1 MSSFTAQVTLDW
13 EVFHPVKKTWLPFG
27 KNGTVQEYLRDSG
40 ELPDPF
46 YGENETKYQW
56 IEDHEW
62 HFRSKFFL
70 NESFFNAKTLTL
82 DIPNLDTYAQI
93 FLNGKPLATTDNFF
107 VHHQY
112 LIDVKALV
120 CGYNTLEIKIES
132 PVLYHSKSDQ
142 YTAFTYPAPNDVGAT
157 KVASLTRK
165 PQYQFGWDWAP
176 RLNTIGFAYPITIGV
191 TPIVRI
197 ENLHVNTLSISES
210 NGAKISLNL
219 TLQKSEVRLLCKSTY
234 FADIEISEKSPI
246 VLSEP
251 APQVASF
258 NLYAD
263 TLLSNAQLWWPVGQ
277 GAQHLYLDTLRFY
290 DANGK
295 LLLEHPYTFG
305 IRKIALLQEK
315 DEWGTSFAFQING
328 RKVFAKGANVIPPGM
343 FAGPA
348 LDSAYVALVPQMQA
362 ANFNMVRIWGGGMYA
377 PDAFMEACDRAGIM
391 VWHDFMFACAMY
403 PGDKPFMEL
412 VTKEIKQQIPRLAA
426 HPSLVYFNGNNEVD
440 VAWHNWG
447 FQAQYHLQEKEQQEI
462 EAAYLQLFQKV
473 LPLYVNLFT
482 EKSIPYVHT
491 SPLSNWGQDDYF
503 NHGTMHYWG
512 VWHGKDPLHDFAQ
525 KIGRFNAEYGFQS
538 FPEPSTI
545 HRFAPLSEQS
555 LHSSVMKNHQK
566 SYVGNGMIEKH
577 AKTYYGKARDFQT
590 FIYYSQLTQ
599 RKAVSSAIAGHRAD
613 APRCMGT
620 IFWQLNDCWPAPT
633 WSSLDD
639 HNNWKALH
647 YEVQDDYR
655 SIAVLEQIK
664 DDTHY
669 LVLTSDLP
677 EDTLVTVQLDFYD
690 LDGKLVNT
698 QRRTYP
704 LQNNTIQVLTALSE
718 GKQGFIKVTLDEEYT
733 RLFTFV
739 EKRVVPKLKIDL
751 QIEELDYKNKVAK
764 LIVQTQEPLVD
775 FWVFS
780 EQQGLHFKENF
791 KTLLPGKHVLEFT
804 YENQLPTLEEIR
816 YLLRWDLQRSEQYLT
831 SSQFFSHFFRQ
842 VKGRPHVRQVLEG
855 KSCFLTP
862 FMW

>member
-1 MSSFTAQVTLDW
+1 MSSFTAQITLDW
-13 EVFHPVKKTWLPFG
+13 EVFHPVKKSWLPFG
-27 KNGTVQEYLRDSG
+27 QAGTVQEYLRDSG

-56 IEDHEW
+56 IEDHSW
-62 HFRSKFFL
+62 HFRSQFFL
-70 NESFFNAKTLTL
+70 NEVFFNASSLTL

-93 FLNGKPLATTDNFF
+93 FLNGKLLASTDNFF
-107 VHHQY
+107 IHHHI
-112 LIDVKALV
+112 LLEVKDLN
-120 CGYNTLEIKIES
+120 CGYNTIEIKIES
-132 PVLYHSKSDQ
+132 PINYHAKSDQ
-142 YTAFTYPAPNDVGAT
+142 YKAFTYPAPNDVGAV

-176 RLNTIGFAYPITIGV
+176 RINTIGFAYPITIGV
-191 TPIVRI
+191 TPIVRV

-210 NGAKISLNL
+210 NEAKLSLNL
-219 TLQKSEVRLLCKSTY
+219 IVQKAQVQLVCKSTY
-234 FADIEISEKSPI
+234 FADFEIPEKSAI
-246 VLSEP
+246 YLSEP
-251 APQVASF
+251 APKVASF

-263 TLLSNAQLWWPVGQ
+263 KLLPNAQLWWPAGQ
-277 GAQHLYLDTLRFY
+277 GAQHLYHDTLRFY
-290 DANGK
+290 DANGQ
-295 LLLEHPYTFG
+295 LLLEHPYSFG
-305 IRKIALLQEK
+305 IRKAELLQEK

-348 LDSAYVALVPQMQA
+348 LDSAFVALVPQMQA

-403 PGDKPFMEL
+403 PGDNPFIDL

-447 FQAQYHLQEKEQQEI
+447 FQGQYNLQEKEQQEI
-462 EAAYLQLFQKV
+462 EAAYVQLFQKT
-473 LPLYVNLFT
+473 LPLYVNSIT

-512 VWHGKDPLHDFAQ
+512 VWHGKDPLHDFAN

-577 AKTYYGKARDFQT
+577 AKTYYGKAKDFQT

-647 YEVQDDYR
+647 YEVQNDYR

-669 LVLTSDLP
+669 LVLTSELP

-704 LQNNTIQVLTALSE
+704 LQNNTIQVLTALNDE
-718 GKQGFIKVTLDEEYT
+718 KQGFIKVTLDEQYT

-751 QIEELDYKNKVAK
+751 QIEELDSNHKVAK

-831 SSQFFSHFFRQ
+831 SSQFFSHFLRH

>member
-1 MSSFTAQVTLDW
+1 MSSITAQITLDW
-13 EVFHPVKKTWLPFG
+13 EVFHPVKKSWLPFG
-27 KNGTVQEYLRDSG
+27 QAGTVQEFLWESG

-46 YGENETKYQW
+46 YGENEAKYQW
-56 IEDHEW
+56 IEDHTW
-62 HFRSKFFL
+62 HFRAQFFL
-70 NESFFNAKTLTL
+70 NEAFFNASSLSL

-107 VHHQY
+107 LHHHF
-112 LIDVKALV
+112 LIDAKDLI
-120 CGYNTLEIKIES
+120 CGYNLLEIKIES
-132 PVLYHSKSDQ
+132 PVQHHAKLTQ
-142 YTAFTYPAPNDVGAT
+142 YKAFTYPAPNDVGAA

-191 TPIVRI
+191 TPIVLV

-210 NGAKISLNL
+210 NEAKISLNL
-219 TLQKSEVRLLCKSTY
+219 IVQKAQVKLICKSTY
-234 FADIEISEKSPI
+234 FTDIEISEKSPI
-246 VLSEP
+246 DIPEPSSE
-251 APQVASF
+251 VSSF
-258 NLYAD
+258 SLYAD
-263 TLLSNAQLWWPVGQ
+263 KLLSNAQLWWPVGQ
-277 GAQHLYLDTLRFY
+277 GEQHLYLDTLRFY

-295 LLLEHPYTFG
+295 LLLEHPYSFG
-305 IRKIALLQEK
+305 IRKVELLQEK
-315 DEWGTSFAFQING
+315 DEWGTSFVFQING

-343 FAGPA
+343 FAGSA
-348 LDSAYVALVPQMQA
+348 LDSAYVALVQQMQA

-403 PGDKPFMEL
+403 PGDKPFIDN

-447 FQAQYHLQEKEQQEI
+447 FQAQYNLKEKEQQEI
-462 EAAYLQLFQKV
+462 ETAYVQLFQKA
-473 LPLYVNLFT
+473 LPLYVNSFT

-491 SPLSNWGQDDYF
+491 SPLSNWGQDDFF

-512 VWHGKDPLHDFAQ
+512 VWHGKDPLHDFAK

-538 FPEPSTI
+538 FPEPSAI
-545 HRFAPLSEQS
+545 NRFAPLSEQS

-577 AKTYYGKARDFQT
+577 AKTYYGKAKDFQT

-677 EDTLVTVQLDFYD
+677 EDTLVTVQIEFYNQKGE
-690 LDGKLVNT
+690 LTQT

-704 LQNNTIQVLTALSE
+704 LQINQVQVLTALSE
-718 GKQGFIKVTLDEEYT
+718 AKQGFIKVTLDEQYS
-733 RLFTFV
+733 RLFTFI
-739 EKRVVPKLKIDL
+739 EKRAVPKPKINL
-751 QIEELDYKNKVAK
+751 QIEELDSDHKVAK

-804 YENQLPTLEEIR
+804 YENQLPPLEEMR
-816 YLLRWDLQRSEQYLT
+816 YLLR
-831 SSQFFSHFFRQ
+831 
-842 VKGRPHVRQVLEG
+842 
-855 KSCFLTP
+855 
-862 FMW
+862 

>member
-1 MSSFTAQVTLDW
+1 MRSFVLFLFLSIVSHFSSQVFLNW
-13 EVFHPVKKTWLPFG
+13 EVYHPVKKSWLPFG
-27 KNGTVQEYLRDSG
+27 KNGSVQEWLWHNG

-46 YGENETKYQW
+46 FGENEAKYQW
-56 IEDHEW
+56 IEDYEW

-70 NESFFNAKTLTL
+70 NENFFNAKTLTL

-93 FLNGKPLATTDNFF
+93 FLNGKLLASTDNFF
-107 VHHQY
+107 IHHQI
-112 LIDVKALV
+112 LLEVKDLN
-120 CGYNTLEIKIES
+120 CGYNTIEIKIES
-132 PVLYHSKSDQ
+132 PINYHDKSDQ
-142 YTAFTYPAPNDVGAT
+142 YTAFTYPAPNDVGAK

-176 RLNTIGFAYPITIGV
+176 RLNTIGFAYPISINV
-191 TPIVRI
+191 LPDIQVEHIV
-197 ENLHVNTLSISES
+197 VNT
-210 NGAKISLNL
+210 ISLNQNGSAQIQL
-219 TLQKSEVRLLCKSTY
+219 KGRISTQQKAISVRSKLLNNVQ
-234 FADIEISEKSPI
+234 IG
-246 VLSEP
+246 P
-251 APQVASF
+251 AKDATHSSYVASDSS
-258 NLYAD
+258 LYHLELD
-263 TLLSNAQLWWPVGQ
+263 QNYTLPNAQLWWPAGQ
-277 GAQHLYLDTLRFY
+277 GAQHLYQDTLRFY

-295 LLLEHPYTFG
+295 LLLEHPYSFG
-305 IRKIALLQEK
+305 IRKTELLQEK
-315 DEWGTSFAFQING
+315 DEWGTSFVFQING
-328 RKVFAKGANVIPPGM
+328 SKVFAKGANVIPPGM

-377 PDAFMEACDRAGIM
+377 PDVFMEACDRAGIM

-403 PGDKPFMEL
+403 PGDKPFIDL
-412 VTKEIKQQIPRLAA
+412 VTKEIEQQIPRLAA

-447 FQAQYHLQEKEQQEI
+447 FQVQYRLFEKEQQEI
-462 EAAYLQLFQKV
+462 ETAYQKIFREL
-473 LPLYVNLFT
+473 LPTQVTSFT
-482 EKSIPYVHT
+482 SNSIPYVHT
-491 SPLSNWGQDDYF
+491 SPLSNWGQDDFF

-512 VWHGKDPLHDFAQ
+512 VWHGKDPLHDFAN

-545 HRFAPLSEQS
+545 NRFALPSQHS

-577 AKTYYGKARDFQT
+577 AKIYYGKAKDFQT
-590 FIYYSQLTQ
+590 FTYYSQLTQ
-599 RKAVSSAIAGHRAD
+599 RKAVSIAIAGHRAD

-620 IFWQLNDCWPAPT
+620 IYWQLNDCWPAPT

-647 YEVQDDYR
+647 YAVREDYR

-690 LDGKLVNT
+690 LNGKLLTT

-704 LQNNTIQVLTALSE
+704 LQQNKVQVLTALSE
-718 GKQGFIKVTLDEEYT
+718 EKEGFIKVTLDEQYE

-739 EKRVVPKLKIDL
+739 EKRKAPAPKISFQIQEVDLFAKKGILRID
-751 QIEELDYKNKVAK
+751 N
-764 LIVQTQEPLVD
+764 TEPLVD

-791 KTLLPGKHVLEFT
+791 KTLLPGKHTLEFT
-804 YENQLPTLEEIR
+804 YQDHLPTTEELR
-816 YLLRWDLQRSEQYLT
+816 YLLR
-831 SSQFFSHFFRQ
+831 
-842 VKGRPHVRQVLEG
+842 
-855 KSCFLTP
+855 
-862 FMW
+862 

>member
-1 MSSFTAQVTLDW
+1 MRSFVLFLFLSIVSHFSSQVFLNW
-13 EVFHPVKKTWLPFG
+13 EVYHPVKKSWLPFG
-27 KNGTVQEYLRDSG
+27 NNGSVQEWLWHNG

-46 YGENETKYQW
+46 FGENEAQYQW

-70 NESFFNAKTLTL
+70 NENFFNAKTLTL

-93 FLNGKPLATTDNFF
+93 FLNGKLLASTDNFF
-107 VHHQY
+107 IHHQI
-112 LIDVKALV
+112 LLEVKDLN
-120 CGYNTLEIKIES
+120 CGYNTIEIKIES
-132 PVLYHSKSDQ
+132 PINYHAKSDQ
-142 YTAFTYPAPNDVGAT
+142 YTAFTYPAPNDVGAK

-176 RLNTIGFAYPITIGV
+176 RLNTIGFAYPISINV
-191 TPIVRI
+191 LPDIQVEHIV
-197 ENLHVNTLSISES
+197 VNT
-210 NGAKISLNL
+210 ISLNQDGSAQIQL
-219 TLQKSEVRLLCKSTY
+219 KGRISTQQKAISVRSKLLNNVQ
-234 FADIEISEKSPI
+234 IG
-246 VLSEP
+246 P
-251 APQVASF
+251 AKDATQSSHVASDTS
-258 NLYAD
+258 LYHLELD
-263 TLLSNAQLWWPVGQ
+263 QNYTLPNAQLWWPAGQ
-277 GAQHLYLDTLRFY
+277 GAQHLYQDTLRFY

-295 LLLEHPYTFG
+295 LLLEHPYSFG
-305 IRKIALLQEK
+305 IRKTELLQEK
-315 DEWGTSFAFQING
+315 DEWGTSFVFQING
-328 RKVFAKGANVIPPGM
+328 SKVFAKGANVIPPGM

-377 PDAFMEACDRAGIM
+377 PEAFMAACDRAGIM

-403 PGDKPFMEL
+403 PGDKPFIDL
-412 VTKEIKQQIPRLAA
+412 VTKEIEQQIPRLAA

-447 FQAQYHLQEKEQQEI
+447 FQVQYRLFEKEQQEI
-462 EAAYLQLFQKV
+462 ETAYQKIFREL
-473 LPLYVNLFT
+473 LPTQVTSFT
-482 EKSIPYVHT
+482 SNSIPYVHT
-491 SPLSNWGQDDYF
+491 SPLSNWGQDDFF

-512 VWHGKDPLHDFAQ
+512 VWHGKDPLHDFAN

-545 HRFAPLSEQS
+545 NRFALPSQHS

-577 AKTYYGKARDFQT
+577 AKIYYGKAKDFQT
-590 FIYYSQLTQ
+590 FTYYSQLTQ
-599 RKAVSSAIAGHRAD
+599 RKAVSIAIAGHRAD

-620 IFWQLNDCWPAPT
+620 IYWQLNDCWPAPT

-647 YEVQDDYR
+647 YAVREDYR

-690 LDGKLVNT
+690 LNGKLLTT

-704 LQNNTIQVLTALSE
+704 LQQNKVQVLTALSE
-718 GKQGFIKVTLDEEYT
+718 EKEGFIKVTLDEQYE

-739 EKRVVPKLKIDL
+739 EKRKAPAPKISFQIQEVDLFAKKGILRID
-751 QIEELDYKNKVAK
+751 N
-764 LIVQTQEPLVD
+764 TEPLVD

-791 KTLLPGKHVLEFT
+791 KTLLPGKHTLEFT
-804 YENQLPTLEEIR
+804 YQDHLPTTEELR
-816 YLLRWDLQRSEQYLT
+816 YLLR
-831 SSQFFSHFFRQ
+831 
-842 VKGRPHVRQVLEG
+842 
-855 KSCFLTP
+855 
-862 FMW
+862 

>member
-13 EVFHPVKKTWLPFG
+13 EVFHPVKKSWLPFG

-56 IEDHEW
+56 IEDHTW
-62 HFRSKFFL
+62 HFRSQFYLSEAFFKA
-70 NESFFNAKTLTL
+70 SSLTL

-93 FLNGKPLATTDNFF
+93 FLNGKPLAITDNFF
-107 VHHQY
+107 VHHQF
-112 LIDVKALV
+112 LIDVKDLV
-120 CGYNTLEIKIES
+120 CGYNTIEIKIES

-142 YTAFTYPAPNDVGAT
+142 YKAFTYPAPNDVGAK

-176 RLNTIGFAYPITIGV
+176 RLNTIGFAYPIQISV

-197 ENLHVNTLSISES
+197 VNLHVNTLSISES
-210 NGAKISLNL
+210 NEAKISLNL
-219 TLQKSEVRLLCKSTY
+219 TVQKAQVKLVCKSAY
-234 FADIEISEKSPI
+234 FADLEIPEKSPI
-246 VLSEP
+246 DLSES
-251 APQVASF
+251 APKVASF

-263 TLLSNAQLWWPVGQ
+263 KLLSNAQLWWPAGQ
-277 GAQHLYLDTLRFY
+277 GAQHLYQDTLRFY

-295 LLLEHPYTFG
+295 LLLEHAYCFG
-305 IRKIALLQEK
+305 IRKTELLQEK
-315 DEWGTSFAFQING
+315 DEWGTSFAFQINS
-328 RKVFAKGANVIPPGM
+328 RKIFAKGANIIPPGM

-403 PGDKPFMEL
+403 PGDKPFIDL

-462 EAAYLQLFQKV
+462 EAAYVQLFQKA

-512 VWHGKDPLHDFAQ
+512 VWHGKDPLHDFAR

-555 LHSSVMKNHQK
+555 LRSSVMKNHQK

-577 AKTYYGKARDFQT
+577 AKTYYGKSKDFQT

-599 RKAVSSAIAGHRAD
+599 RKAVSIAIAGHRAD

-647 YEVQDDYR
+647 YAVQDDYR

-664 DDTHY
+664 DHTHY

-677 EDTLVTVQLDFYD
+677 EDTLVTVQMEFYD
-690 LDGKLVNT
+690 LNGRLQDT

-704 LQNNTIQVLTALSE
+704 LQNNTLQVLSALSPE
-718 GKQGFIKVTLDEEYT
+718 KQGFVKVIIDKQYE

-739 EKRVVPKLKIDL
+739 EKRKTPIPKINF
-751 QIEELDYKNKVAK
+751 QIEGSDPNAK
-764 LIVQTQEPLVD
+764 TAILRIENLEPLVD
-775 FWVFS
+775 LWLFS
-780 EQQGLHFKENF
+780 EQQGLHLKENF
-791 KTLLPGKHVLEFT
+791 KTLLPGKHFLEFT

-816 YLLRWDLQRSEQYLT
+816 YLLR
-831 SSQFFSHFFRQ
+831 
-842 VKGRPHVRQVLEG
+842 
-855 KSCFLTP
+855 
-862 FMW
+862 

>member
-13 EVFHPVKKTWLPFG
+13 EVFHPVKKSWLPFG

-40 ELPDPF
+40 ALPDPF

-56 IEDHEW
+56 IEDHTW
-62 HFRSKFFL
+62 HFRSQFYLSEAFFKA
-70 NESFFNAKTLTL
+70 SSLTL

-107 VHHQY
+107 VHHQF
-112 LIDVKALV
+112 LIDVKDLV
-120 CGYNTLEIKIES
+120 CGYNTIEIKIES

-142 YTAFTYPAPNDVGAT
+142 YKAFTYPAPIDVGAI

-191 TPIVRI
+191 TPIVHI
-197 ENLHVNTLSISES
+197 ENLHVNTLRISES
-210 NGAKISLNL
+210 NEAKISLNL
-219 TLQKSEVRLLCKSTY
+219 TVQKAQVKLLCKSTY
-234 FADIEISEKSPI
+234 FADFKIAENSPI
-246 VLSEP
+246 DISEP
-251 APQVASF
+251 ATAVSSF

-263 TLLSNAQLWWPVGQ
+263 TLLPNAKLWWPAGQ
-277 GAQHLYLDTLRFY
+277 GGQHLYRDTLRFY
-290 DANGK
+290 NANGN
-295 LLLEHPYTFG
+295 LILEHPYTFG
-305 IRKIALLQEK
+305 IRKVELLQEK

-328 RKVFAKGANVIPPGM
+328 RNVFAKGANVIPPGM
-343 FAGPA
+343 FAGPS

-403 PGDKPFMEL
+403 PGDKPFIEL

-462 EAAYLQLFQKV
+462 EAAYVQLFQKT

-512 VWHGKDPLHDFAQ
+512 VWHGKDPLHDFAN

-545 HRFAPLSEQS
+545 NRFAPLSEQS
-555 LHSSVMKNHQK
+555 LRSSVMKNHQK

-577 AKTYYGKARDFQT
+577 AKTYYGKSKDFQT

-599 RKAVSSAIAGHRAD
+599 RKAVSIAIAGHRAD

-647 YEVQDDYR
+647 YAVQDDYR

-677 EDTLVTVQLDFYD
+677 EDTLVTVQMEFYD
-690 LDGKLVNT
+690 LNGRLQDT

-704 LQNNTIQVLTALSE
+704 LQNNTLQVLSALSPE
-718 GKQGFIKVTLDEEYT
+718 KQGFVKVIIDKQYE

-739 EKRVVPKLKIDL
+739 EKRKTPIPKINF
-751 QIEELDYKNKVAK
+751 QIEGSDPNAK
-764 LIVQTQEPLVD
+764 TAILRIENLEPLVD
-775 FWVFS
+775 LWLFS
-780 EQQGLHFKENF
+780 AQQGLHFKENF
-791 KTLLPGKHVLEFT
+791 KTFLPGKHVLEFT

-816 YLLRWDLQRSEQYLT
+816 YLLR
-831 SSQFFSHFFRQ
+831 
-842 VKGRPHVRQVLEG
+842 
-855 KSCFLTP
+855 
-862 FMW
+862 

>member
-1 MSSFTAQVTLDW
+1 MKERRLLMLNLIATGKMSKVLLLLFISLMSSITAQITLDW
-13 EVFHPVKKTWLPFG
+13 EVFHPVKKSWLPFG
-27 KNGTVQEYLRDSG
+27 QAGTVQEYLRDSG

-46 YGENETKYQW
+46 YGENEAKYQW

-70 NESFFNAKTLTL
+70 NETFFNASSLTL

-93 FLNGKPLATTDNFF
+93 FLNGKTLAITANFF
-107 VHHQY
+107 VHHQF
-112 LIDVKALV
+112 LIDVKDLV
-120 CGYNTLEIKIES
+120 CGYNTIEIKIES
-132 PVLYHSKSDQ
+132 PVQHHSKSDQ
-142 YTAFTYPAPNDVGAT
+142 YKAFTYPAPNDVGAV

-176 RLNTIGFAYPITIGV
+176 RINTIGFAYPITIAILPSTQV
-191 TPIVRI
+191 EQMV
-197 ENLHVNTLSISES
+197 VNTISVNENSSAQINLKGKIAATQSSLFVKSNVFSNIALTNASDTTQHTALTGLSSPLHFFELDQNS
-210 NGAKISLNL
+210 S
-219 TLQKSEVRLLCKSTY
+219 
-234 FADIEISEKSPI
+234 IE
-246 VLSEP
+246 
-251 APQVASF
+251 
-258 NLYAD
+258 
-263 TLLSNAQLWWPVGQ
+263 NAQLWWPSGQ
-277 GAQHLYLDTLRFY
+277 GEQHLYHDTLRFY

-295 LLLEHPYTFG
+295 LLLEHPYSFG
-305 IRKIALLQEK
+305 IRKVELLQEK
-315 DEWGTSFAFQING
+315 DEWGTSFVFQING
-328 RKVFAKGANVIPPGM
+328 RKIFAKGANVIPPGM
-343 FAGPA
+343 FAGPG

-362 ANFNMVRIWGGGMYA
+362 AHFNMVRIWGGGMYA

-403 PGDKPFMEL
+403 PGDQTFL
-412 VTKEIKQQIPRLAA
+412 DHVTKEIKQQIPRLAA

-447 FQAQYHLQEKEQQEI
+447 FQGQYNLQEKEQQEI
-462 EAAYLQLFQKV
+462 EVAYQ
-473 LPLYVNLFT
+473 NLFRQLLPT
-482 EKSIPYVHT
+482 QVSSLTSNSLPYVHT

-538 FPEPSTI
+538 FPEPSAI
-545 HRFAPLSEQS
+545 NRFAPLSEQS

-577 AKTYYGKARDFQT
+577 AKTYYGKAKDFQT

-613 APRCMGT
+613 VPRCMGT

-677 EDTLVTVQLDFYD
+677 EDTLVTVQIEFYNQKGEW
-690 LDGKLVNT
+690 LET

-704 LQNNTIQVLTALSE
+704 LQTNQVQVLTALSE
-718 GKQGFIKVTLDEEYT
+718 SKQGFIKVTLDEQYS
-733 RLFTFV
+733 RLFTFI
-739 EKRVVPKLKIDL
+739 EKRVAPQPKINL
-751 QIEELDYKNKVAK
+751 QIEALDSNHKVAK
-764 LIVQTQEPLVD
+764 LMVQTQEPLVD

-780 EQQGLHFKENF
+780 EQQGFHFKENF
-791 KTLLPGKHVLEFT
+791 KTLLPGTHVLEFT
-804 YENQLPTLEEIR
+804 YQDHLPTMEEIR
-816 YLLRWDLQRSEQYLT
+816 YLLR
-831 SSQFFSHFFRQ
+831 
-842 VKGRPHVRQVLEG
+842 
-855 KSCFLTP
+855 
-862 FMW
+862 

>member
-1 MSSFTAQVTLDW
+1 MPNLTAIGKMSKVLLLLFISLMSSFTAQVTLDW
-13 EVFHPVKKTWLPFG
+13 EVFHPVKKSWLPFG
-27 KNGTVQEYLRDSG
+27 QAGTVQEYLRDSG

-46 YGENETKYQW
+46 YGENEAKYQW
-56 IEDHEW
+56 IEDHTW
-62 HFRSKFFL
+62 HFRAQFFL
-70 NESFFNAKTLTL
+70 SEVFFKASSLTL

-93 FLNGKPLATTDNFF
+93 FINGKSLAQTENFF
-107 VHHQY
+107 VHHQF
-112 LIDVKALV
+112 LIDVKELV
-120 CGYNTLEIKIES
+120 CGYNAIEIKIES
-132 PVLYHSKSDQ
+132 PVQHHLKSDQ
-142 YTAFTYPAPNDVGAT
+142 YKAFTYPAPNDVGAV

-191 TPIVRI
+191 TPIVFV
-197 ENLHVNTLSISES
+197 ENLHVNTLRISES
-210 NGAKISLNL
+210 NEAKISLNL
-219 TLQKSEVRLLCKSTY
+219 TVQKAQVKLVCKSTY
-234 FADIEISEKSPI
+234 FADFKIAENSPI
-246 VLSEP
+246 DISEP
-251 APQVASF
+251 ATAVSSF

-263 TLLSNAQLWWPVGQ
+263 TLLPNAKLWWPAGQ
-277 GAQHLYLDTLRFY
+277 GGQHLYRDTLRFY
-290 DANGK
+290 NANGN
-295 LLLEHPYTFG
+295 LILEHAYTFG
-305 IRKIALLQEK
+305 IRKVELLQEK

-328 RKVFAKGANVIPPGM
+328 RNVFAKGANVIPPGM

-403 PGDKPFMEL
+403 PGDNPFIDL

-426 HPSLVYFNGNNEVD
+426 HPSLVYFHGNNEVD

-447 FQAQYHLQEKEQQEI
+447 FQVQYHLQEKEQQEI
-462 EAAYLQLFQKV
+462 EAAYVQLFQKT

-491 SPLSNWGQDDYF
+491 SPLSNWGNDDYF
-503 NHGTMHYWG
+503 KHGTMHYWG
-512 VWHGKDPLHDFAQ
+512 VWHGKDPLTDFAT

-545 HRFAPLSEQS
+545 HRFVPISEQS

-577 AKTYYGKARDFQT
+577 AKTYYGKARDFET

-599 RKAVSSAIAGHRAD
+599 RKAVSMAIAGHRAD

-647 YEVQDDYR
+647 YAVKEDFR
-655 SIAVLEQIK
+655 SIAALEVQTEDVKFLVLQSELP
-664 DDTHY
+664 DDT
-669 LVLTSDLP
+669 LLTV
-677 EDTLVTVQLDFYD
+677 EVQFYD
-690 LDGKLVNT
+690 ANGVF
-698 QRRTYP
+698 QRKERKTYP
-704 LQNNTIQVLTALSE
+704 VQANKTQVLMAISE
-718 GKQGFIKVTLDEEYT
+718 TYTGFVKVVIDEHYE
-733 RLFTFV
+733 RLFTYIP
-739 EKRVVPKLKIDL
+739 KRKAPEVQAIMTIQLLDPDSRKAVVQIDTK
-751 QIEELDYKNKVAK
+751 Q
-764 LIVQTQEPLVD
+764 PLVD
-775 FWVFS
+775 FWLFS
-780 EQQGLHFKENF
+780 KIQELHFEHNF
-791 KTLLPGKHVLEFT
+791 ETLLTGKHTLEFT
-804 YENQLPTLEEIR
+804 YQDHLPTVGELS
-816 YLLRWDLQRSEQYLT
+816 YLLR
-831 SSQFFSHFFRQ
+831 
-842 VKGRPHVRQVLEG
+842 
-855 KSCFLTP
+855 
-862 FMW
+862 

>member
-1 MSSFTAQVTLDW
+1 MSKVLFLLFISLMSSITAQTTLDW
-13 EVFHPVKKTWLPFG
+13 EVFHPVKKSWLPFG
-27 KNGTVQEYLRDSG
+27 QAGTVQEYLRDSG

-70 NESFFNAKTLTL
+70 NETFFNASSLTL

-93 FLNGKPLATTDNFF
+93 FLNGNPLATTANFF
-107 VHHQY
+107 VHHQF
-112 LIDVKALV
+112 LIDVKDLV
-120 CGYNTLEIKIES
+120 CGYNTIEIKIES
-132 PVLYHSKSDQ
+132 PIIYHSKSDQ
-142 YTAFTYPAPNDVGAT
+142 SKAFTYPAPNDVGAV

-176 RLNTIGFAYPITIGV
+176 RINTIGFAYPITIGV
-191 TPIVRI
+191 TPVVRV
-197 ENLHVNTLSISES
+197 ENLHVNTLSITES
-210 NGAKISLNL
+210 NEAKISMNL
-219 TLQKSEVRLLCKSTY
+219 TVQKAQIKLVCKSVY
-234 FADIEISEKSPI
+234 FADIEIPEKSPI
-246 VLSEP
+246 DING
-251 APQVASF
+251 QVTEFTSF

-263 TLLSNAQLWWPVGQ
+263 TLISNAQLWWPAGQ
-277 GAQHLYLDTLRFY
+277 GSQHLYHDTLLFY

-295 LLLEHPYTFG
+295 LLLKQPFSFG
-305 IRKIALLQEK
+305 IRKVELLQEK
-315 DEWGTSFAFQING
+315 DEWGTSFVFQING

-343 FAGPA
+343 FAGPG

-362 ANFNMVRIWGGGMYA
+362 ANFNMVRIWGGGMYV

-403 PGDKPFMEL
+403 PGDKPFIDL

-462 EAAYLQLFQKV
+462 EAAYVQLFQKT
-473 LPLYVNLFT
+473 LPIYVNLFT

-512 VWHGKDPLHDFAQ
+512 VWHGKDPLHDFAR

-545 HRFAPLSEQS
+545 NRFAPLSEQS

-577 AKTYYGKARDFQT
+577 AKTYFGKAKDFQT

-639 HNNWKALH
+639 LNNWKALH

-677 EDTLVTVQLDFYD
+677 EDTLVTVQIDFYNQKGE
-690 LDGKLVNT
+690 LLET

-704 LQNNTIQVLTALSE
+704 LQTNQVQVLTALFE
-718 GKQGFIKVTLDEEYT
+718 GKQGFINVTLDEQYS
-733 RLFTFV
+733 RLFTCI
-739 EKRVVPKLKIDL
+739 EKRAAPQPKINL
-751 QIEELDYKNKVAK
+751 QIEAHDSNKKVAK
-764 LIVQTQEPLVD
+764 LIVHTQEPLVD

-780 EQQGLHFKENF
+780 EQQSLHFKENF

-804 YENQLPTLEEIR
+804 YQDYLPTIEEIR
-816 YLLRWDLQRSEQYLT
+816 YLLR
-831 SSQFFSHFFRQ
+831 
-842 VKGRPHVRQVLEG
+842 
-855 KSCFLTP
+855 
-862 FMW
+862 

>member
-1 MSSFTAQVTLDW
+1 MNSFTAQITLDW
-13 EVFHPVKKTWLPFG
+13 EVFHPVKKSWLPFG
-27 KNGTVQEYLRDSG
+27 QAGTVQEYLRDSG

-46 YGENETKYQW
+46 YGENEAKYQW
-56 IEDHEW
+56 IEDHTW
-62 HFRSKFFL
+62 HFRSQFFL
-70 NESFFNAKTLTL
+70 NEAFFNASSLSL

-93 FLNGKPLATTDNFF
+93 FLNGKLLANTDNFF
-107 VHHQY
+107 IHHHI
-112 LIDVKALV
+112 LLEVKDLN
-120 CGYNTLEIKIES
+120 CGYNTIEIKIES
-132 PVLYHSKSDQ
+132 PINYHAKSEQ
-142 YTAFTYPAPNDVGAT
+142 YKAFTYPAPNDVGTA

-176 RLNTIGFAYPITIGV
+176 RINTIGFAYPIQIGV
-191 TPIVRI
+191 TPIVRV

-210 NGAKISLNL
+210 NEAKLSLNL
-219 TLQKSEVRLLCKSTY
+219 TVQKAQVQLVCKSTY
-234 FADIEISEKSPI
+234 FADFEIPEKSPI
-246 VLSEP
+246 DLSEP
-251 APQVASF
+251 APKVASF

-263 TLLSNAQLWWPVGQ
+263 KLLPNAQLWWPAGQ
-277 GAQHLYLDTLRFY
+277 GAQHLYHDTLRFY
-290 DANGK
+290 DVNGK
-295 LLLEHPYTFG
+295 LLLEHPFSFG
-305 IRKIALLQEK
+305 IRKAELLQEK

-328 RKVFAKGANVIPPGM
+328 RKVFAKGANIIPPGM
-343 FAGPA
+343 FAGSA

-377 PDAFMEACDRAGIM
+377 PEAFMEACDRAGIM

-403 PGDKPFMEL
+403 PGDEAFLKN
-412 VTKEIKQQIPRLAA
+412 VTNEIKQQIPRLAA

-447 FQAQYHLQEKEQQEI
+447 FQVQYHLQEKEQQEI
-462 EAAYLQLFQKV
+462 EAAYVHLFQKT
-473 LPLYVNLFT
+473 LPTYVNLFT

-512 VWHGKDPLHDFAQ
+512 VWHGKDPLRDFAN

-545 HRFAPLSEQS
+545 NRFAPLSEQS

-577 AKTYYGKARDFQT
+577 AKIYYGKAKDFQT

-664 DDTHY
+664 DNTHY

-677 EDTLVTVQLDFYD
+677 EDTLVTVQIEFYNQKGT
-690 LDGKLVNT
+690 LIET

-704 LQNNTIQVLTALSE
+704 LQTNQVQVLSALSE
-718 GKQGFIKVTLDEEYT
+718 DKQGFIKVTLDEQYN
-733 RLFTFV
+733 RLFTFI
-739 EKRVVPKLKIDL
+739 EKRAAPQPKINL
-751 QIEELDYKNKVAK
+751 QIEELDSKHKVAK

-780 EQQGLHFKENF
+780 EQQGLHFQENF
-791 KTLLPGKHVLEFT
+791 KTLLPGTHVLEFT
-804 YENQLPTLEEIR
+804 YQDHLPTISEIS
-816 YLLRWDLQRSEQYLT
+816 YLLR
-831 SSQFFSHFFRQ
+831 
-842 VKGRPHVRQVLEG
+842 
-855 KSCFLTP
+855 
-862 FMW
+862 

>member
-1 MSSFTAQVTLDW
+1 MPNLTAIGKMSKFFLLLFISLMSSITAQITLDW
-13 EVFHPVKKTWLPFG
+13 EVFHPVKKSWLPFG
-27 KNGTVQEYLRDSG
+27 QAGTVQEFLQDSG
-40 ELPDPF
+40 ALPDPF

-62 HFRSKFFL
+62 CFRSKFFL
-70 NESFFNAKTLTL
+70 NETFFNAKALTL

-93 FLNGKPLATTDNFF
+93 FLNGKQLASTDNFF
-107 VHHQY
+107 IHHQF
-112 LIDVKALV
+112 LLEVKDLN
-120 CGYNTLEIKIES
+120 CGYNTIEITIES
-132 PVLYHSKSDQ
+132 PVQHHSKSDQ
-142 YTAFTYPAPNDVGAT
+142 YKNFTYPAPNDAGTV

-176 RLNTIGFAYPITIGV
+176 RINTIGFAYPITIGV
-191 TPIVRI
+191 TPLVFV

-210 NGAKISLNL
+210 NEAKISLNL
-219 TLQKSEVRLLCKSTY
+219 TVQKAQVKLVCKSAY
-234 FADIEISEKSPI
+234 FADIEIPEKSPI
-246 VLSEP
+246 DLSES
-251 APQVASF
+251 APKVASF

-263 TLLSNAQLWWPVGQ
+263 KLLPNAQLWWPAGQ
-277 GAQHLYLDTLRFY
+277 GAQHLYRDTLRFY
-290 DANGK
+290 DANGE
-295 LLLEHPYTFG
+295 LLLKYPYSFG
-305 IRKIALLQEK
+305 IRKVELLQEK
-315 DEWGTSFAFQING
+315 DEWGTSFTFQING

-403 PGDKPFMEL
+403 PGDKPFIDL
-412 VTKEIKQQIPRLAA
+412 VAKEIKQQIPRLAA

-447 FQAQYHLQEKEQQEI
+447 FQAQYHLNDKEQQEI
-462 EAAYLQLFQKV
+462 EAAYVELFQKA
-473 LPLYVNLFT
+473 LPLYVNTIT
-482 EKSIPYVHT
+482 EKSIPYIHT

-512 VWHGKDPLHDFAQ
+512 VWHGKDPLHDFAK

-545 HRFAPLSEQS
+545 NRFAPLSEQS

-577 AKTYYGKARDFQT
+577 ARTYYGKAKDFQT

-677 EDTLVTVQLDFYD
+677 QDTLVTVQIESFNLKGE
-690 LDGKLVNT
+690 LLET

-704 LQNNTIQVLTALSE
+704 LQTNQVQVLTALSE
-718 GKQGFIKVTLDEEYT
+718 GKQGFIKVTLDEQYS
-733 RLFTFV
+733 RLFTFL
-739 EKRVVPKLKIDL
+739 EKRAAPKPKIDF
-751 QIEELDYKNKVAK
+751 QIEALDSNNKVAK

-780 EQQGLHFKENF
+780 EQQGLHFKDNF

-804 YENQLPTLEEIR
+804 YENQRPTLKEIR
-816 YLLRWDLQRSEQYLT
+816 YLLR
-831 SSQFFSHFFRQ
+831 
-842 VKGRPHVRQVLEG
+842 
-855 KSCFLTP
+855 
-862 FMW
+862 